1 MVQAQL
7 DFIVPQL
14 FWAALGGGIL
24 GACLVNCVLLLV
36 EGLASV
42 VVAFFARRNRIE
54 NARKRAAL
62 FSRLAVK
69 TQAEYDRLL
78 AVLANGQAAAA
89 GDAVGRACETL
100 SAPSAG
106 AQTDSQTM
114 KAKGGTDG
122 RVSV

>member
-1 MVQAQL
+1 MDQAQL
-7 DFIVPQL
+7 DFLIKQV
-14 FWAALGGGIL
+14 FWLAVGGGMFGAALMNG
-24 GACLVNCVLLLV
+24 VLLLV

-42 VVAFFARRNRIE
+42 VAAFFERRNRIE

-78 AVLANGQAAAA
+78 SELANGQAVAA

-106 AQTDSQTM
+106 AQAVSQPLT
-114 KAKGGTDG
+114 AKET
-122 RVSV
+122 

>member
-1 MVQAQL
+1 MEQVQL
-7 DFIVPQL
+7 DFLVKQV
-14 FWAALGGGIL
+14 FWLAFGGGIL
-24 GACLVNCVLLLV
+24 GACAISCVLLLV

-42 VVAFFARRNRIE
+42 VIAFFERRNRIE

-69 TQAEYDRLL
+69 TQAEYVRLL
-78 AVLANGQAAAA
+78 AELANGQASAA

-106 AQTDSQTM
+106 AQAVSQSLI
-114 KAKGGTDG
+114 AKEA
-122 RVSV
+122 

>member
-1 MVQAQL
+1 MLQAQL

-14 FWAALGGGIL
+14 FWAAVGGGIL

-42 VVAFFARRNRIE
+42 VAAFFARRNRIE

-69 TQAEYDRLL
+69 SQAEYDRLL
-78 AVLANGQAAAA
+78 VELATGKAEAA
-89 GDAVGRACETL
+89 GGVVGRACETHD
-100 SAPSAG
+100 AASAG
-106 AQTDSQTM
+106 ARAVALPLT
-114 KAKGGTDG
+114 A
-122 RVSV
+122 REV

>member
-1 MVQAQL
+1 MDQAQL
-7 DFIVPQL
+7 DFLIKQV
-14 FWAALGGGIL
+14 FWLAVGGGMFGAALMNGG
-24 GACLVNCVLLLV
+24 LLLI
-36 EGLASV
+36 EGLASA
-42 VVAFFARRNRIE
+42 VVAFFERRNRIE

-78 AVLANGQAAAA
+78 AELANGQASAA

-106 AQTDSQTM
+106 AQAVSQSLI
-114 KAKGGTDG
+114 AKEA
-122 RVSV
+122 